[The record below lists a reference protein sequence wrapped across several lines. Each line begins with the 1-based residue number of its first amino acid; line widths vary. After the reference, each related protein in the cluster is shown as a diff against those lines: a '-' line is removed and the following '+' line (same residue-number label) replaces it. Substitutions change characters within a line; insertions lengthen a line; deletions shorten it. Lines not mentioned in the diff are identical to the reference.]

1 MEQLAQSKPAIA
13 RYAALTAITLAAGP
27 VLAMAMILAIYLWIV
42 LFEQIDMGTPN
53 PWALLDAYKA
63 SLLPALLCGGGLAAV
78 DRTSSRMLFA
88 LPLSAVAGFL
98 ATGVG
103 MLLQFGIG
111 DPRALTLVSCLGIV
125 PAMGCQLLWRRVAVG
140 RNLGR

>member
-1 MEQLAQSKPAIA
+1 MEQHAQHRSRVA
-13 RYAALTAITLAAGP
+13 RYAASIAITLAAGP
-27 VLAMAMILAIYLWIV
+27 VLAVVLILAIYLWFV
-42 LFEQIDMGTPN
+42 LFEQIDIGTPN

-63 SLLPALLCGGGLAAV
+63 SILPALLCGCALAAL
-78 DRTSSRMLFA
+78 DRTTSRMIVA
-88 LPLSAVAGFL
+88 LPLSAAVGFL

-103 MLLQFGIG
+103 MMLQFGIG
-111 DPRALTLVSCLGIV
+111 DPRALALVSCLGII